1 MRRIIRAVRILGY
14 LKNPIP
20 QKDMGR
26 KLLNEVGAV
35 GRKLH
40 AELMNEAWH
49 IFNSSFYIFLPK
61 SVKLWDDDSPQ
72 IKAAW

>member
-1 MRRIIRAVRILGY
+1 MKMMRDLVMRRIIRAVRILGY

-20 QKDMGR
+20 QKDMVR

-40 AELMNEAWH
+40 AELMNEA
-49 IFNSSFYIFLPK
+49 
-61 SVKLWDDDSPQ
+61 
-72 IKAAW
+72 